1 MSTTHAQF
9 MSSGDEVYEPRIIRE
24 SWHLNLGL
32 RRLATRLRVSI
43 GELLGLTVISTSAR
57 DKILDSAPWLSPYF
71 SLPEKPKR
79 SEEKAVSGLGAH
91 LKFNDPRLEQLRRRY
106 SGHPAADHVQWTP
119 TNVQS
124 NVNLNF
130 FRADNLYV
138 FQSRRYPPA
147 LFYATAAYAK
157 EVDALN
163 LLSRLEEDTS
173 FGAEVFDFHGKTC
186 SRDLLDSVIELN
198 FLDRYLGLSN
208 KGSLR
213 VCDIGAGYGRLA
225 HRMLTAFPEISH
237 YYCVDAV
244 PESTYISDYYLK
256 FRRVSDRS
264 VVLPLDEL
272 DRLQPG
278 AIDLAINIHSFAE
291 CRKSVVDWWLQW
303 LCKLKVPRLFIVSA
317 CDLRLTTNEGMGV
330 RKDFRRSLEDFGFR
344 LKAKGKKYE
353 HAPALQADGLY
364 PAEYFLFER
373 L

>member
-1 MSTTHAQF
+1 
-9 MSSGDEVYEPRIIRE
+9 
-24 SWHLNLGL
+24 
-32 RRLATRLRVSI
+32 
-43 GELLGLTVISTSAR
+43 
-57 DKILDSAPWLSPYF
+57 
-71 SLPEKPKR
+71 
-79 SEEKAVSGLGAH
+79 
-91 LKFNDPRLEQLRRRY
+91 LKFDDPQLEQLRRRY

-124 NVNLNF
+124 NISLDF

-157 EVDALN
+157 VVDALN

-198 FLDRYLGLSN
+198 FLDRHLGLSN

-225 HRMLTAFPEISH
+225 HRMLISFPEISH

-244 PESTYISDYYLK
+244 PESTFISDYYVK
-256 FRRVSDRS
+256 FRRVNDRC

-272 DRLQPG
+272 DRLQRG
-278 AIDLAINIHSFAE
+278 SIDLAINVHSFAE
-291 CRKSVVDWWLQW
+291 CRKSVVDWWLHW

-317 CDLRLTTNEGMGV
+317 CDLGLTTNEGMGL
-330 RKDFRRSLEDFGFR
+330 RKDFQGSLENLGFI
-344 LKAKGKKYE
+344 LKAKEKKYE
-353 HAPALQADGLY
+353 QAPALQADGLY
-364 PAEYFLFER
+364 PAEYFLFEQ